1 MPSGVG
7 GVPGVRLTLYL
18 PVGIVETV
26 RPAGNLQLAG
36 SAPKTSSTERIL
48 TTALD
53 LFAVKGYDATAV
65 REICEA
71 ARITKPTLYHFFGS
85 KDGVLKSLVT
95 DAFDEFR
102 QLVERSL
109 TGTGPLRDKLKT
121 LARSFFADARERPKL
136 WRFMHAVVWAPP
148 GTAPP
153 TDCTRFYESVLKL
166 LGDAIDQA
174 VAEGEFAPGSTGVR
188 LLVLMGALSE
198 AANGF
203 VIVGQPDLT
212 PELADRLIDTITDG
226 WSSSRA

>member
-1 MPSGVG
+1 MRSPQSFQHASH
-7 GVPGVRLTLYL
+7 PHK
-18 PVGIVETV
+18 
-26 RPAGNLQLAG
+26 A
-36 SAPKTSSTERIL
+36 SSSERIL

-71 ARITKPTLYHFFGS
+71 ARITRPTLYHFFGS
-85 KDGVLKSLVT
+85 KDGVLKSLMT
-95 DAFDEFR
+95 DAFEGFR

-109 TGTGPLRDKLKT
+109 TGTCPLRDKLKT
-121 LARSFFADARERPKL
+121 LARSSFADARKRPKL

-153 TDCTRFYESVLKL
+153 TDCSKFYESVLKL

-174 VAEGEFAPGSTGVR
+174 VAQGEFAPGSTGVR
-188 LLVLMGALSE
+188 LLVLMGTLSE

-203 VIVGQPDLT
+203 VIVGRPELT
-212 PELADRLIDTITDG
+212 PELADALIDTIVEG
-226 WSSSRA
+226 WSPSLK

>member
-1 MPSGVG
+1 MSPAANSQDT
-7 GVPGVRLTLYL
+7 RHL
-18 PVGIVETV
+18 PH
-26 RPAGNLQLAG
+26 
-36 SAPKTSSTERIL
+36 TSSSERIL

-95 DAFDEFR
+95 DAFEEFR

-109 TGTGPLRDKLKT
+109 AGTRPLRDKLKT
-121 LARSFFADARERPKL
+121 LARSFFSDARTRPKL
-136 WRFMHAVVWAPP
+136 WRFMHAIVWAPP

-153 TDCTRFYESVLKL
+153 TDCSKFYETVLKL
-166 LGDAIDQA
+166 LGGAIDQA
-174 VAEGEFAPGSTGVR
+174 VAQGEIAPGSTGVR
-188 LLVLMGALSE
+188 LLVLMGTLSE

-203 VIVGQPDLT
+203 VIVGRPELT
-212 PELADRLIDTITDG
+212 PELADALIDTIVGG
-226 WSSSRA
+226 WSPSLK